1 MIKTVGIVSLSS
13 GVLGEPFIRHE
24 LELGVRRLQE
34 MGLKV
39 KFMEHTLAGAA
50 YLKEHP
56 EARAADWLQAYEDD
70 EVDLKQWVRI
80 IWEQVVFPW
89 RLRKAT

>member
-24 LELGVRRLQE
+24 LDLGVRRLQE

-50 YLKEHP
+50 YLKEH
-56 EARAADWLQAYEDD
+56 
-70 EVDLKQWVRI
+70 
-80 IWEQVVFPW
+80 
-89 RLRKAT
+89 